1 MENTEVLTPEKDQ
14 SQMEIE
20 TVEINKKNTEEGIS
34 SEETAQVEEAEAGIL
49 NEKHERE
56 KATAIQL
63 ERRAEA
69 LMDALKYI
77 EALADFRQALSHYR
91 KINDRQSVGRCHY
104 RIGHAYEQIQKY
116 PEAVEQYTEAKKIF
130 QKMENMEDYATV
142 SDRMAKT
149 HYFHDKIED
158 AVNEY
163 QSTVDMGC
171 KNAEIFNNLGFIQ
184 LGLEKYEEAKKNL
197 TEAVELRKNQD
208 STEIHMTYNNLGVI
222 EFLQKN
228 YDKAIELFKK
238 GIELDTRDPK
248 EDRTIQYQVFLK
260 PSFKGEEF
268 KGMLSFDD
276 VNTKACLMLNMAAA
290 QGMTGKVDEALET
303 ANNALTLDKDHAY
316 LYEAVGWIYINK
328 GEEMRALDYFRR
340 ALPYDS
346 ANDELKKIID
356 MINPYINMKVGRN
369 DPCPCGSGSKYK
381 KCHGKNV

>member
-1 MENTEVLTPEKDQ
+1 MENTEVLTSEKNPIQ
-14 SQMEIE
+14 SEIE
-20 TVEINKKNTEEGIS
+20 TVEINKEN
-34 SEETAQVEEAEAGIL
+34 AQVEEKTEETESGVL
-49 NEKHERE
+49 NEKQERD

-77 EALADFRQALSHYR
+77 DALADFRQALNYYR

-104 RIGHAYEQIQKY
+104 RMGHAYEQTQKY
-116 PEAVEQYTEAKKIF
+116 TEAVEQYVEAEKIF
-130 QKMENMEDYATV
+130 LKMGNLDDYATV

-149 HYFHDKIED
+149 HYFNGKIKESVD
-158 AVNEY
+158 EY
-163 QSTVDMGC
+163 KTTLELGC

-184 LGLEKYEEAKKNL
+184 ISLEELEDAKINL
-197 TEAVELRKNQD
+197 TEALKLRENQD
-208 STEIHMTYNNLGVI
+208 SNEIHMTYNNLGVI

-228 YDKAIELFKK
+228 YDKAIEFFKK
-238 GIELDTRDPK
+238 GIELDARDPK
-248 EDRTIQYQVFLK
+248 DDRTIQYSVFMK

-268 KGMLSFDD
+268 TNIRSFDD
-276 VNTKACLMLNMAAA
+276 VNTKACLMLNMASAL
-290 QGMTGKVDEALET
+290 GMSGNGDKALET
-303 ANNALTLDKDHAY
+303 ANDALLLDKDRAY
-316 LYEAVGWIYINK
+316 LYESLGWIYINR

-340 ALPYDS
+340 AVPYDA

-356 MINPYINMKVGRN
+356 MINPYINIKTGRN